1 MQSLAS
7 HVEEQTTLPA
17 FAIYVL
23 EKVQKYA

>member
-7 HVEEQTTLPA
+7 HVEEQTMLPA

-23 EKVQKYA
+23 GKVQKYA